1 MEEEEGEEKFL
12 VVKVLLEDS
21 NGQVQEDDWTYRLSK
36 MMVIFP
42 SVMDKGDSMIS
53 EIPWFRTLGILCA
66 FGSQD
71 AD

>member
-21 NGQVQEDDWTYRLSK
+21 NGQVQEDDWTYRLSN
-36 MMVIFP
+36 MILIFP

-53 EIPWFRTLGILCA
+53 DSRNFVYVR
-66 FGSQD
+66 
-71 AD
+71 